1 MIGSIQPDPRR
12 PDSALPH
19 LKPAHSLCALAL
31 LAPSSVA
38 AGDPDAGQDIQELSL
53 EELMD
58 IEVTVAS
65 RSEKPISR
73 SPSAVYVISG
83 DEIRR
88 AGHSSVQEALR
99 MAPGFLVGHWQ
110 TNTWDVTARGFTSRF
125 NNNLLV
131 LVDGV
136 NVYDLFSAEGVRWHL
151 QSLDVE
157 EIERIEVIR
166 GPGAA
171 LWGQNAVNGVVN
183 IVTKS
188 AAETLGPKA
197 RALVGDE
204 ERQFHLRHGAAWGEQ
219 SFVRA
224 WVLGLDRDPL
234 LGYAPGSSDT
244 SFEDTQLYKA
254 GFRGDFALEDGASL
268 TVLSQ
273 AYVGREGE
281 GYTIGFPTAPFFS
294 GVIDDT
300 PQNGG
305 SLALAWS
312 RPREDGG
319 ADRVVTSYQRHNL
332 KQVDFRSGQD
342 IVDLDWQRRM
352 VLSESHTLTFGLGYR
367 MVASDLDGDFIY
379 GFRPE
384 RSTVGSVRAFAL
396 DEVRLP
402 SLDLECVFGAEAEY
416 NDITG
421 FEFQPTLR
429 AIWSPAA
436 RTSFWGAISRAVR
449 IPSLIEVYRFNQFVD
464 PLNPTDVFLELG
476 NENLDAEELTA
487 FELGWRQQLGEQVA
501 LDVVGFYNDLDSLVT
516 REFAPSFTQ
525 GPNTFFPET
534 FANFGAAEA
543 WGYEIALDAVVNE
556 RWRLRGAHTH
566 YEQNSSVDPAS
577 DDVGFP
583 AGAGL
588 TPENISNLR
597 SYLDLGGH
605 WELDVGLYYVD
616 AMGAAGTPS
625 YVRTDVR
632 LGYSPSA
639 DWRFTI
645 GVQNANDPDHP
656 ENGGWRVERN
666 LWFGLSWRR

>member
-1 MIGSIQPDPRR
+1 MTACPRR
-12 PDSALPH
+12 SDSALP
-19 LKPAHSLCALAL
+19 LVKPAHNLCALAL
-31 LAPSSVA
+31 LATPSFA
-38 AGDPDAGQDIQELSL
+38 FGDPDAPDNIQNLSL
-53 EELMD
+53 EELMN

-157 EIERIEVIR
+157 EIDRIEVIR
-166 GPGAA
+166 GPGAT

-188 AAETLGPKA
+188 AAETQGSKV
-197 RALVGDE
+197 RALAGDE
-204 ERQFHLRHGAAWGEQ
+204 ERQFHARHGAAWGEK

-234 LGYAPGSSDT
+234 LGYAPGSADT

-273 AYVGREGE
+273 AYAGRMGE
-281 GYTIGFPTAPFFS
+281 GYTVGFPTAPFYQS
-294 GVIDDT
+294 LTDDT

-305 SLALAWS
+305 SIALAWS

-342 IVDLDWQRRM
+342 IVDLDWQRRLP
-352 VLSESHTLTFGLGYR
+352 LSESNTLTFGLGYR
-367 MVASDLDGDFIY
+367 MVASDLDGEFIY

-384 RSTVGSVRAFAL
+384 RSTIGSLRVFAI
-396 DEVRLP
+396 DELRFP
-402 SLDLECVFGAEAEY
+402 SLDLECLVGAEAEY

-421 FEFQPTLR
+421 AEFQPSLR
-429 AIWSPAA
+429 AIWSPTQRNSVWA
-436 RTSFWGAISRAVR
+436 SISRAVR
-449 IPSLIEVYRFNQFVD
+449 IPSLLEIYRYNQYVD
-464 PLNPTDVFLELG
+464 TNNPTDIILEVG
-476 NENLDAEELTA
+476 NEDLDPEELTA
-487 FELGWRQQLGEQVA
+487 FELGWRTQVSEQVA

-516 REFAPSFTQ
+516 RELATPFAQ

-534 FANFGAAEA
+534 FGNFGAAEA
-543 WGYEIALDAVVNE
+543 WGYELAVDAVITDG
-556 RWRLRGAHTH
+556 WRLRGAHTH
-566 YEQNSSVDPAS
+566 YEQNSSVDAAS
-577 DDVGFP
+577 DDLGFP
-583 AGAGL
+583 SGAGL

-616 AMGAAGTPS
+616 EMGSVGTPS
-625 YVRTDVR
+625 YFRTDVR

-656 ENGGWRVERN
+656 ENGGYRVERN
-666 LWFGLSWRR
+666 VWFSLSWQR